1 MTATFTIF
9 FKNNYFYNFIN
20 RKESILQKCNINFQ
34 RVNPDYF
41 SMEMNRYKTM
51 TQFRENFTYEC
62 GREAI
67 VKLPLR
73 KLWQSFDRAQV
84 TQEIEI
90 LEL

>member
-1 MTATFTIF
+1 MMDTLTNIF
-9 FKNNYFYNFIN
+9 ENNYFNNFIN
-20 RKESILQKCNINFQ
+20 RKESILQKCKINFQ

-51 TQFRENFTYEC
+51 TQCRENFTYEC

-73 KLWQSFDRAQV
+73 KL
-84 TQEIEI
+84 
-90 LEL
+90 